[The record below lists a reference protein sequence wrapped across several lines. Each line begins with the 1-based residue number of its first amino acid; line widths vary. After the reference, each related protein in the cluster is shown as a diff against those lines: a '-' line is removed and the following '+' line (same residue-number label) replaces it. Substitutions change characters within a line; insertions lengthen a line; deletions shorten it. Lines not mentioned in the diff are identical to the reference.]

1 MNERRLNKIASL
13 CASIVLLGA
22 TACDYQNDPGE
33 PRTYDMQ
40 SAEEAAVVDARPVQI
55 GFDGRRF
62 AACASYG
69 EVTSFNPRGEDTLTV
84 RAAPAGSASEVDQL
98 AAGTGVAMCQ
108 KVGGWIGIV
117 YPPPA
122 DAVEEGE
129 EVEEL
134 IDCGTGSPVSNARN
148 YEGPC
153 RSGWVREE
161 YIRLMGSQS

>member
-1 MNERRLNKIASL
+1 MNDRRMKKLASL

-40 SAEEAAVVDARPVQI
+40 SAEEAAVV
-55 GFDGRRF
+55 DGRRF

-134 IDCGTGSPVSNARN
+134 INCGTGSPVPNARN